1 MAENPAENL
10 DQLPKKLVSLKEA
23 KSKIIG
29 PSMQFSKSNSDIQR
43 IQIASHESQWLTTTP
58 SPIPQLPKRESQP
71 ELEVGPRI
79 HFTPKLQMERIHDSL
94 AKRIGYSYSA

>member
-1 MAENPAENL
+1 MAENPAQNL

-43 IQIASHESQWLTTTP
+43 I
-58 SPIPQLPKRESQP
+58 
-71 ELEVGPRI
+71 
-79 HFTPKLQMERIHDSL
+79 
-94 AKRIGYSYSA
+94 